1 MQGVPYYSQWESRTL
16 AADIIE
22 GRCALADDPK
32 WATSG
37 AVSLEE
43 YAKWANHIC
52 GMACL
57 KMILAARTGK
67 AHETLKLARMALD
80 YGAYRLKDGSIH
92 GLIYAPFVE
101 MVSKEFGIDAEV
113 VTNVS
118 TQNIPDILEEKA
130 LFIASVHPFIRW
142 PKRPPPQKGGHLVL
156 VTHSDARGLLFHNP
170 SGHDETSQQDV
181 LLDLNTFDHF
191 FAGRGIKIHPAAR

>member
-43 YAKWANHIC
+43 YAQWANHIC

-67 AHETLKLARMALD
+67 AYETLQLARMALD
-80 YGAYRLKDGSIH
+80 YGAFRLKDGSIH

-101 MVSKEFGIDAEV
+101 MVSSDYC
-113 VTNVS
+113 
-118 TQNIPDILEEKA
+118 
-130 LFIASVHPFIRW
+130 
-142 PKRPPPQKGGHLVL
+142 VL
-156 VTHSDARGLLFHNP
+156 IFRAAGTIFPCDARVSAAAHEQHVPVQCSATMSLHI
-170 SGHDETSQQDV
+170 ET
-181 LLDLNTFDHF
+181 
-191 FAGRGIKIHPAAR
+191 G